1 MSRLQAGRARA
12 VQESG
17 QTFVE
22 YALILAAVVV
32 GVLLTVTWVGLT
44 RRHAGGDGRRFR
56 SCLSSRKARKAV
68 SVRLARSRA
77 SKFIALSFDAR
88 SREVVMSLIHAM
100 RAHVRDQR
108 GQTFVEYALILAAVV
123 VCVLLAVTWSGL
135 GDAIQAAIDTV
146 SGAV

>member
-22 YALILAAVVV
+22 YALILAVVVV
-32 GVLLTVTWVGLT
+32 G
-44 RRHAGGDGRRFR
+44 
-56 SCLSSRKARKAV
+56 
-68 SVRLARSRA
+68 
-77 SKFIALSFDAR
+77 
-88 SREVVMSLIHAM
+88 
-100 RAHVRDQR
+100 
-108 GQTFVEYALILAAVV
+108 
-123 VCVLLAVTWSGL
+123 VLLAVTWSGL